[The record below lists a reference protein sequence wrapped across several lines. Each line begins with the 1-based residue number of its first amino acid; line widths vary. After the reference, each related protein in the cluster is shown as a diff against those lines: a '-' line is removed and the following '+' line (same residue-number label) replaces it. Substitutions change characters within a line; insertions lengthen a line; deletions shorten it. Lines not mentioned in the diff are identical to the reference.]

1 MQWIDV
7 FVIFALRV
15 LILMKLYEGYSDEQL
30 FSKVKKGD
38 NEAFT
43 VLFERFFPILL
54 IHALHKLN
62 DSQDAKDIV
71 QETFIT
77 LYQKKDSINIK
88 KNFSGYVYRILKN
101 KILNFI
107 SKKNV
112 RANYQE
118 LIEQESAFDF
128 SEHNDVD
135 SYVFENELKKQIEE
149 GIDLLP
155 EKMRVVFEMSR
166 FEHLSHKEIADQ
178 LNISDKTVKR
188 QIVNALKIIR
198 SKIHFFFF

>member
-1 MQWIDV
+1 
-7 FVIFALRV
+7 
-15 LILMKLYEGYSDEQL
+15 MKIYEGYSDEQL

-38 NEAFT
+38 NGAFT
-43 VLFERFFPILL
+43 ALYERFFPILL
-54 IHALHKLN
+54 ITALHKLQN
-62 DSQDAKDIV
+62 SQDAKDIV
-71 QETFIT
+71 QETFLA
-77 LYQKKDSINIK
+77 LYQKKDGIDIQ
-88 KNFSGYVYRILKN
+88 KNFSGYIYQVLKN

-107 SKKNV
+107 SKQNV

-118 LIEQESAFDF
+118 QIEQESVFDV
-128 SEHNDVD
+128 SEQNDVD

-155 EKMRVVFEMSR
+155 EKMRQVFEMSR
-166 FEHLSHKEIADQ
+166 FEQLSHKEIANQ

-198 SKIHFFFF
+198 SKIHLFFF

>member
-7 FVIFALRV
+7 FVIFAASV
-15 LILMKLYEGYSDEQL
+15 LILMKIYEGYSDEQL

-38 NEAFT
+38 NGAFT
-43 VLFERFFPILL
+43 ALYERFFPILL
-54 IHALHKLN
+54 IHALHKLQN
-62 DSQDAKDIV
+62 SQDAKDIV
-71 QETFIT
+71 QETFLA
-77 LYQKKDSINIK
+77 LYQKKDGIDIQ
-88 KNFSGYVYRILKN
+88 KNFSGYIYQVLKN

-107 SKKNV
+107 SKQNV

-118 LIEQESAFDF
+118 QIEQESVFDV
-128 SEHNDVD
+128 SEQNDVD

-155 EKMRVVFEMSR
+155 EKMRQVFEMSR
-166 FEHLSHKEIADQ
+166 FEQLSHKEIANQ

-198 SKIHFFFF
+198 SKIHLFFF